1 MNSFFPTIIIII
13 LSIFVIAMI
22 LKKPFLGIVFTLS
35 SLPIIDLLPSIP
47 LLSSSAMLIGFITLF
62 VFIFGRKKSSK
73 RLIKKFDAV
82 HFIGLLFVCW
92 VFISNPTAAWFGVN
106 RNWLLTFIQLWVLMF
121 LSGELLN
128 SSRKHH
134 ILIWFFAIFS
144 LLSAFSAIQQGYIGE
159 SLSTSIRAEGLAGQS
174 NITARYF
181 VIATVFFNYLRYE
194 TKVKWL
200 RLITS
205 FGTIITFIGVF
216 FTLSRSGILLL
227 FFAVGLQ
234 ILFTSNK
241 KNKLQSL
248 IIFII
253 AFIFLWFSAGGIFQF
268 IEAIIP
274 SIQQGTDTVGLRFAL
289 WDAGIKMWLDN
300 VVSGVG
306 IGNFSNYLRFYN
318 SGLSIYHR
326 NLVAH
331 NSYISILAETGFI
344 GFVLFMLLISLTIKN
359 FINDQNIIHPEQKSI
374 RQLWLIVFIIILLS
388 GLTKNDQYDKLFW
401 SIMGISVYFTNKSK
415 MNKQKFLPEKIDGN
429 V

>member
-1 MNSFFPTIIIII
+1 
-13 LSIFVIAMI
+13 
-22 LKKPFLGIVFTLS
+22 
-35 SLPIIDLLPSIP
+35 
-47 LLSSSAMLIGFITLF
+47 
-62 VFIFGRKKSSK
+62 
-73 RLIKKFDAV
+73 
-82 HFIGLLFVCW
+82 
-92 VFISNPTAAWFGVN
+92 
-106 RNWLLTFIQLWVLMF
+106 MF